1 MATTSDRSR
10 SKSSSE
16 GDSLTSLLMRCEL
29 CIFVHSRRRRRR
41 LDRLYLCARS
51 KFMSAIDAQLD
62 AHCNYIHVLV
72 SVRCAPVHQATDFY
86 DGTGP
91 RAHCGFSCRSCFFL
105 WKYENYSASNVGEN
119 IFICPYLH
127 RSGTDEDLGEWPHT
141 RWPSNG
147 IEVMPLRPHNALTI
161 TESAWVRCQLK
172 CTGCGTVPMQTRTHA
187 INVIMCVLV
196 VCAETPEGSK
206 KSNRNSNLLWFANQ
220 KTNQISNEYGHK
232 EHEEFRAK
240 IKIDFRSIKLKC
252 GEAIENEKKPFLIKT
267 KKSQ

>member
-91 RAHCGFSCRSCFFL
+91 KAHCGFSCRSCFFFMEI
-105 WKYENYSASNVGEN
+105 WKLFRIKCWRKHLYLS
-119 IFICPYLH
+119 IFAQIGNRW
-127 RSGTDEDLGEWPHT
+127 RSRQMATYT
-141 RWPSNG
+141 
-147 IEVMPLRPHNALTI
+147 LTQQWDRGYAVAA
-161 TESAWVRCQLK
+161 T
-172 CTGCGTVPMQTRTHA
+172 
-187 INVIMCVLV
+187 
-196 VCAETPEGSK
+196 
-206 KSNRNSNLLWFANQ
+206 
-220 KTNQISNEYGHK
+220 
-232 EHEEFRAK
+232 
-240 IKIDFRSIKLKC
+240 
-252 GEAIENEKKPFLIKT
+252 
-267 KKSQ
+267 